1 MLACNLKP
9 FSGQK
14 QVIPGPVSN
23 HVINLCLHKIHTK
36 KVIKKR
42 NKKVLCTLK
51 SVKDLNIGLDILTK
65 QQLFQVLLAVVIFHS
80 FAYEISKKNVILG

>member
-1 MLACNLKP
+1 M
-9 FSGQK
+9 
-14 QVIPGPVSN
+14 
-23 HVINLCLHKIHTK
+23 INLCLHKIHTK

-51 SVKDLNIGLDILTK
+51 SIKDLNIGLDILTK

-80 FAYEISKKNVILG
+80 FAYEISKKKCDFGLNAKPKIQI